1 MPRRRSKWNILAQI
15 AGGAGKALLERWQAE
30 QEYGRS
36 LGLLQKKAEYDNV
49 GYQFQRG
56 ESARQRKHEIG
67 RDATAAQVG
76 RTQATLES
84 ALRNTEAA
92 LEEDRPS
99 AQAATALATG
109 RAGKIKS
116 EIEALD
122 HELEWNQLRRRM
134 LPEDTFA
141 PDSSISGSTS
151 GVRFQTSPEDISLV
165 VNELAGLGNE
175 MRGLF
180 DSSIEISPLTI
191 PPGSPAVAPRLV
203 AQESPAPPGQ
213 PPEEA
218 AIDDPVVTI
227 AGERMPCSELGWR
240 ISTKFYDAPHAARE
254 GGTQCPGYKQSR
266 EAEAAVDRDLA
277 ASTPEMM
284 EGMTGVGAPM
294 QRLMSPKDW
303 TAMLEGMNLPETLR
317 TPMPANEE
325 DPLHW
330 EIMRS
335 KAIDEYVAKE
345 FVLPFDDSSAAVLS
359 EVPRLRQI
367 VATLADFRTD
377 DTGIPGTGLWLLG
390 SDHGPVDRAW
400 QGMQTWVDMNVTR
413 GGVAAAQYAAILQ
426 GYVASLA
433 GVGGEGAN
441 RLSDQ
446 DIVRART
453 LIPRPNDSLEVANAL
468 IGQLNRAITA
478 MQSPLL
484 SLELYPAT
492 TPEERA
498 ARMQAGIDEA
508 RAVLWEPLGNIPG
521 LTEAESLEAA
531 GDVKERM
538 CDDAG
543 ETVRMIY
550 GTGRVPDESID
561 PSRICA

>member
-30 QEYGRS
+30 QEYGRL
-36 LGLLQKKAEYDNV
+36 LGLEKAKAQYDNV
-49 GYQFQRG
+49 ERQFQKGQSDRLFKN
-56 ESARQRKHEIG
+56 QREQA
-67 RDATAAQVG
+67 ATAAQVA
-76 RTQATLES
+76 RDQATLE
-84 ALRNTEAA
+84 AGLDWTGKG

-191 PPGSPAVAPRLV
+191 PPESPAVAPILV
-203 AQESPAPPGQ
+203 AQQSPVPPGQ

-240 ISTKFYDAPHAARE
+240 ISTKFYDDPHAARE
-254 GGTQCPGYKQSR
+254 VWKQCPGYKQSR

-294 QRLMSPKDW
+294 QRLTSPRDW
-303 TAMLEGMNLPETLR
+303 AALLEGMELPETLR